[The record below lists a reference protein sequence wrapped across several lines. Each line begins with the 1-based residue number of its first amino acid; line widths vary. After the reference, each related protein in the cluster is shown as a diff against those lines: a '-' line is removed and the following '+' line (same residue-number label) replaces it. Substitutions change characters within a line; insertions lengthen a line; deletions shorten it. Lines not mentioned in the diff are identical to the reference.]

1 MTCLKECKLLCRV
14 ALCTVCELLTHLSP
28 HATCPR
34 LVSIPSSLPVLTPPL
49 RASSRTPKRRTRIRL
64 RRRSGLDRT
73 RMVAML
79 STALALSF
87 MPVPPRRPVSACKY
101 YHSARLCMLMAPDL
115 RFALSDVFD
124 GQLLGEPAPHG
135 HRPAPR
141 GFRPARVCTRKP
153 SLFMRAADALI
164 EEADALHSAKK
175 IDAVFDLLAGA
186 DVTDDELAWRV
197 ARAYHDKAEEI
208 TADDPVRERLLREGL
223 AVAEAAKERSA
234 GASTASHGYAL
245 KWYAILLGRLGD
257 YLPTKEKVANSYK
270 IKEALE
276 ASAALLPEDSSVQT
290 GLGQWC
296 YKVAGISF
304 IERNAA
310 KLLFGQ
316 PPASSYAEALSYL
329 ETSYALKANKKAAL
343 FAGLC
348 QAKLKDKAA
357 AREWLQRCLELDSV
371 GEADRELD
379 RQAQAALK

>member
-1 MTCLKECKLLCRV
+1 MFESANRCVFVLCACCAVCTSVCREPVVSLSIFFTLCRCFGAPACRV
-14 ALCTVCELLTHLSP
+14 FPDHPDHFAH
-28 HATCPR
+28 TCPCF
-34 LVSIPSSLPVLTPPL
+34 ITPL
-49 RASSRTPKRRTRIRL
+49 EIDRDI
-64 RRRSGLDRT
+64 DRT
-73 RMVAML
+73 RKVAML

-87 MPVPPRRPVSACKY
+87 MPVPPRRPVSACPY

-115 RFALSDVFD
+115 RFALSDALD
-124 GQLLGEPAPHG
+124 RQLLGEPAPHR
-135 HRPAPR
+135 HRPAPY
-141 GFRPARVCTRKP
+141 GFRPAPV
-153 SLFMRAADALI
+153 FMRADALI
-164 EEADALHSAKK
+164 EEADALHSARNN
-175 IDAVFDLLAGA
+175 DAVFDLLAGA
-186 DVTDDELAWRV
+186 DVTDDELAWRI

-208 TADDPVRERLLREGL
+208 TADAPARELLLREGL

-257 YLPTKEKVANSYK
+257 YLPTKEKVANSYQ

-310 KLLFGQ
+310 KLLFGR

-329 ETSYALKANKKAAL
+329 EASYALKANKKAAL

-357 AREWLQRCLELDSV
+357 AREWLQRCLELDSA

>member
-1 MTCLKECKLLCRV
+1 
-14 ALCTVCELLTHLSP
+14 
-28 HATCPR
+28 
-34 LVSIPSSLPVLTPPL
+34 
-49 RASSRTPKRRTRIRL
+49 
-64 RRRSGLDRT
+64 
-73 RMVAML
+73 MVAML

-87 MPVPPRRPVSACKY
+87 MPVPPHRPVSACQY
-101 YHSARLCMLMAPDL
+101 YDSARLRMLMAPDL

-234 GASTASHGYAL
+234 GA
-245 KWYAILLGRLGD
+245 
-257 YLPTKEKVANSYK
+257 
-270 IKEALE
+270 
-276 ASAALLPEDSSVQT
+276 
-290 GLGQWC
+290 
-296 YKVAGISF
+296 
-304 IERNAA
+304 
-310 KLLFGQ
+310 
-316 PPASSYAEALSYL
+316 
-329 ETSYALKANKKAAL
+329 
-343 FAGLC
+343 
-348 QAKLKDKAA
+348 
-357 AREWLQRCLELDSV
+357 
-371 GEADRELD
+371 
-379 RQAQAALK
+379 

>member
-1 MTCLKECKLLCRV
+1 MRATLIVLGLLVCTGSGMRHRPLSQKTETAQHAHSFAEV
-14 ALCTVCELLTHLSP
+14 EQKAEGSPGALRNLALLLLSLNQAAGFNVGSP
-28 HATCPR
+28 LSMQQHRAR
-34 LVSIPSSLPVLTPPL
+34 ALTPAMTIDRHPL
-49 RASSRTPKRRTRIRL
+49 T
-64 RRRSGLDRT
+64 LDR
-73 RMVAML
+73 RQM
-79 STALALSF
+79 
-87 MPVPPRRPVSACKY
+87 
-101 YHSARLCMLMAPDL
+101 
-115 RFALSDVFD
+115 
-124 GQLLGEPAPHG
+124 G
-135 HRPAPR
+135 H

-153 SLFMRAADALI
+153 SIFMRAADALI

-175 IDAVFDLLAGA
+175 FDAVFDLLAGA
-186 DVTDDELAWRV
+186 DVTDDELAWRI

-208 TADDPVRERLLREGL
+208 TADDLVRERLLREGL

-276 ASAALLPEDSSVQT
+276 ASATLLPEDSSVQF

-329 ETSYALKANKKAAL
+329 EASYALKANKKAAL

-357 AREWLQRCLELDSV
+357 ARE
-371 GEADRELD
+371 
-379 RQAQAALK
+379 

>member
-1 MTCLKECKLLCRV
+1 MFT
-14 ALCTVCELLTHLSP
+14 
-28 HATCPR
+28 
-34 LVSIPSSLPVLTPPL
+34 
-49 RASSRTPKRRTRIRL
+49 
-64 RRRSGLDRT
+64 
-73 RMVAML
+73 
-79 STALALSF
+79 TAAALSF
-87 MPVPPRRPVSACKY
+87 MPAPPSRPVSACRCH
-101 YHSARLCMLMAPDL
+101 HSARLCMLVAPNL
-115 RFALSDVFD
+115 RL
-124 GQLLGEPAPHG
+124 GEQLGEPAPRWW
-135 HRPAPR
+135 HRPAQ
-141 GFRPARVCTRKP
+141 RVCTRKP
-153 SLFMRAADALI
+153 ILFMMVADKLV
-164 EEADALHSAKK
+164 EEADALHAAKK

-186 DVTDDELAWRV
+186 DLTDHELAWRA
-197 ARAYHDKAEEI
+197 ARAYHDKAEEL
-208 TADDPVRERLLREGL
+208 TGDDARREQLLREGL
-223 AVAEAAKERSA
+223 AIAEAAKERSA
-234 GASTASHGYAL
+234 GASTACHGYAL

-257 YLPTKEKVANSYK
+257 FLPTKEKVANSYK

-310 KLLFGQ
+310 KLLFGR

-329 ETSYALKANKKAAL
+329 EASYALKANKKAAL

-357 AREWLQRCLELDSV
+357 AREWQQRCLELDSV

>member
-1 MTCLKECKLLCRV
+1 
-14 ALCTVCELLTHLSP
+14 
-28 HATCPR
+28 
-34 LVSIPSSLPVLTPPL
+34 
-49 RASSRTPKRRTRIRL
+49 
-64 RRRSGLDRT
+64 
-73 RMVAML
+73 MVAML

-87 MPVPPRRPVSACKY
+87 MPVPPHRPVSTCQY
-101 YHSARLCMLMAPDL
+101 YDSARLRMLMAPDL

-135 HRPAPR
+135 HRPAPHGHRPAAR

-186 DVTDDELAWRV
+186 DVTDDELAWRT

-223 AVAEAAKERSA
+223 AVAEAVKERSA

-329 ETSYALKANKKAAL
+329 EASYALKANKKAAL